1 MIRDPPLRRAVRL
14 TEAAAPLEI
23 KAQQPPPQ
31 AQHRPHPS
39 PRFPPSALALLR
51 SQLPYTAV
59 VEPGSTVHTHTPTR
73 THAHN
78 PAACPAAAPSG
89 RRPSSPSTT
98 ASPSALVTAG
108 EPSCLAVAREYTPAG
123 RPTAQHPGN
132 SSNLSTSNEC
142 TVLYL
147 QRPSVPPLQAL
158 QRGPLYRCIEST
170 MDTPIVIWGMNH
182 AHPSIVCSSGETHST
197 HTRPVAL
204 PTD

>member
-14 TEAAAPLEI
+14 TAALRLWRSRHSSHRLKHSTAPPL
-23 KAQQPPPQ
+23 
-31 AQHRPHPS
+31 
-39 PRFPPSALALLR
+39 PRLPPSALALLR

-108 EPSCLAVAREYTPAG
+108 DPSCLAVAREYTPAG

-158 QRGPLYRCIEST
+158 QRGSLYRRIEST
-170 MDTPIVIWGMNH
+170 MDTPIVIW
-182 AHPSIVCSSGETHST
+182 E
-197 HTRPVAL
+197 
-204 PTD
+204 